1 MNLQEVAALL
11 GLSDQVIARWV
22 RQGNIPCLGTGSNPV
37 FDEQEIRKWARNHNM
52 VLGPG
57 VSSTE
62 KAQVSLAQ
70 AMREGGVVAGIQGMD
85 IPRVLESLVNTAPI
99 PGGIDRAVLLL
110 RLLEREKLASTGLG
124 HGVAVPH
131 PRIPL
136 EDTPPY
142 PLVTTAFLDTPI
154 DYESVDRVPVSV
166 LCMIISPSPKV
177 HLHLLSR
184 LGHCFRDNAFL
195 SFLQSRPEP
204 EALFEEV
211 QRLEGLLDGKR
222 PS

>member
-37 FDEQEIRKWARNHNM
+37 FDEEEIRKWARNHNM
-52 VLGPG
+52 VLEHS
-57 VSSTE
+57 VSSAE

-70 AMREGGVVAGIQGMD
+70 AMRQGGVVSGIQGTD
-85 IPRVLESLVNTAPI
+85 VPRVLESLVNTAPL
-99 PGGIDRAVLLL
+99 PGSIDRAVLLS

-131 PRIPL
+131 PRTPL

-154 DYESVDRVPVSV
+154 DYQAVDNVPVFA
-166 LCMIISPSPKV
+166 LCLILSPTSKV

-184 LGHCFRDNAFL
+184 LGHCLRNDLFL

-204 EALFEEV
+204 ENLFKEV
-211 QRLEGLLDGKR
+211 QRLEQILDGKK